1 MESNAMLQVV
11 LVGSDTLS
19 TASTPAPSPPLPLT
33 PMPQVVLID
42 SDTLSTLPN
51 RELASGIS
59 EIIKYGLIR

>member
-1 MESNAMLQVV
+1 M
-11 LVGSDTLS
+11 
-19 TASTPAPSPPLPLT
+19 P
-33 PMPQVVLID
+33 PQVVLID